1 MMPYSLDTMANWRG
15 RAEEARRLGERM
27 ADPVVKQ
34 VLLEVATAYDRIAE
48 QDKKQSQTDL
58 KPKKNRNETLPA
70 TRNPVINQGTP
81 PQNWAVL
88 IASIC
93 VSCFG

>member
-1 MMPYSLDTMANWRG
+1 MANWRG
-15 RAEEARRLGERM
+15 RVEEARRLGEGM
-27 ADPVVKQ
+27 ADPAVKQ

-70 TRNPVINQGTP
+70 TRNPVIR
-81 PQNWAVL
+81 
-88 IASIC
+88 ASRLKTGR
-93 VSCFG
+93 S